1 MSNGDPIRDAAVWE
15 VLESAADKVMQRSR
29 RYSLEEV
36 CAELGVDPDQVREL
50 GQLREEDDGGGG

>member
-15 VLESAADKVMQRSR
+15 VLESAADKVMDRSR

-36 CAELGVDPDQVREL
+36 CAELGVGSDRVWERATQI
-50 GQLREEDDGGGG
+50 REEDDV